1 MAKQTDIM
9 LRTWTFYQVFPRQHS
24 KTHDLKGVINDLD
37 RIKDLGVD
45 VIYVLPLHPI
55 GKKARKGS
63 QGSPYSIVN
72 YREIHSD
79 LGTMEDFDLL
89 VKEAHGRGLKVM
101 MDIVFNHTSKDAVY
115 VESHPEWY
123 IRNQQGELANRVG
136 DWSDI
141 ADLDFKQT
149 SLWDELID
157 VLCFWA
163 KKVDGFR
170 CDVAPLIPL
179 DFWLKAREK
188 VSIINPDMIWLSE
201 SVHPGFIKYLRHLGF
216 DCHSDAEMY
225 QAFDIL
231 YDYDIFDD
239 MNHYLQDPQALK
251 DWMISVDKQDVIY
264 PANYI
269 KLRSFENHDQ
279 PRLRSK
285 VRDEHHFKNM
295 VALSFFMK
303 GTAFIYAGMEHQVT
317 HQPSLFEY
325 DVIPWNQTT
334 SLEPFFKRLAQFK
347 KQPIFAYGHTL
358 IHEHDGVVVMSHQ
371 YQNHAVV
378 GVFNLEGKT
387 EVKVPL
393 IDGTYTNF
401 IDEKEII
408 VTKGIL
414 PVYDEPIIIDT
425 LKEHII

>member
-1 MAKQTDIM
+1 
-9 LRTWTFYQVFPRQHS
+9 
-24 KTHDLKGVINDLD
+24 
-37 RIKDLGVD
+37 
-45 VIYVLPLHPI
+45 
-55 GKKARKGS
+55 
-63 QGSPYSIVN
+63 
-72 YREIHSD
+72 
-79 LGTMEDFDLL
+79 
-89 VKEAHGRGLKVM
+89 
-101 MDIVFNHTSKDAVY
+101 
-115 VESHPEWY
+115 
-123 IRNQQGELANRVG
+123 
-136 DWSDI
+136 
-141 ADLDFKQT
+141 
-149 SLWDELID
+149 
-157 VLCFWA
+157 
-163 KKVDGFR
+163 
-170 CDVAPLIPL
+170 
-179 DFWLKAREK
+179 
-188 VSIINPDMIWLSE
+188 
-201 SVHPGFIKYLRHLGF
+201 
-216 DCHSDAEMY
+216 
-225 QAFDIL
+225 
-231 YDYDIFDD
+231 
-239 MNHYLQDPQALK
+239 
-251 DWMISVDKQDVIY
+251 
-264 PANYI
+264 
-269 KLRSFENHDQ
+269 
-279 PRLRSK
+279 